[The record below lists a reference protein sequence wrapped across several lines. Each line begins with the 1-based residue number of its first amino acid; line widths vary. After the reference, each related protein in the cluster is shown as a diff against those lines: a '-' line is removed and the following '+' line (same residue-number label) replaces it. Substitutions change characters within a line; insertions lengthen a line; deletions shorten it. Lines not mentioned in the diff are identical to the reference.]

1 MSNFTIIK
9 NDGYQPFNR
18 YIDIGGLRIFAL
30 DEVSDNFLNKVGS
43 TYEAMFASNNL
54 INLEMRSSFNDIL
67 KENYIFQRVGFDS
80 PEYYGGG
87 DKLPPHPINGNYKDN
102 QTDYIWEGL
111 TRSEASQTSEVIEH
125 LLHTITGVGF
135 AFQFSEWDWLDPSS
149 KINLAMEQAI
159 EGGYYDVSSYESIKL
174 RGDDEGYAKVTVIEF
189 SYWLILAE
197 WEYFEI
203 TDNANNNTE
212 FTLRTASDIAS
223 KLPLAHELYLDTA
236 AKILSRPDEVLI
248 QSLFSKESEH
258 SDSNSGYVEE
268 TTNPSIEK
276 NINDNIYSRE
286 GTFLGNNYT
295 IKMLGDNEEDIYAK
309 GTNNAYVVGRDVFS
323 EEQVKGILDNYE
335 YVIKSISKTLTWK
348 GTLDFVVVVQGDTD
362 HPTGL
367 LPSIAF
373 QHGEDL
379 TGDAGALLGT
389 NMDRVHV
396 ATYEQLTGID
406 LNGDEPD
413 LGFYISVTENN
424 EFKNYGSDVWI
435 DPKPGPSSYSNLPK
449 GHHDL
454 ISIITHEITHAMG
467 LAGTL
472 DPYWSVNH
480 YSKSL
485 TEIDG
490 KYYYSSERIANLIG
504 KDLYTEYDTG
514 RSDDNSLDHHVLDPE
529 GGISGI
535 NSLMSGEMYSQRWN
549 EPGPIEYA
557 ILYDS
562 GWTERT
568 TGKLSET
575 TNSSE
580 NILISHTDNTIS
592 GTLNFNTG
600 NNIIILEGQA
610 STYRGLSGDD
620 VYFIS
625 NLLPKNSKTSIVDTN
640 GSNIIQIPTNTY
652 IDKTLF
658 TKNAARLTLED
669 SREITISGANDFT
682 YNIGGNITNADKG
695 IDISFSEFTE
705 IFGVSDILDASSSQI
720 GEISD
725 LYII

>member
-197 WEYFEI
+197 WEYFGI
-203 TDNANNNTE
+203 TDNANNNNE

-396 ATYEQLTGID
+396 ATYEQLSGID
-406 LNGDEPD
+406 LNGEKAD
-413 LGFYISVTENN
+413 LGFYINVTENN
-424 EFKNYGSDVWI
+424 EFKNYDVDVWI
-435 DPKPGPSSYSNLPK
+435 DPNPSPTSYLNLPE
-449 GHHDL
+449 GQHDL

-467 LAGTL
+467 IAGTL
-472 DPYWSVNH
+472 DSYWSVNH
-480 YSKSL
+480 YSRSL
-485 TEIDG
+485 IEKDG
-490 KYYYSSERIANLIG
+490 QFFYSSERITNLIG
-504 KDLYTEYDTG
+504 KDLLTEYQTG
-514 RSDDNSLDHHVLDPE
+514 SSDDSLDHHVEDPE

-535 NSLMSGEMYSQRWN
+535 ASLMSGQMYSQRWS

-575 TNSSE
+575 IDLSK
-580 NILISHTDNTIS
+580 NILKSFSTETLS
-592 GTLNFNTG
+592 GTQNFNVG
-600 NNIIILEGQA
+600 DNIIIADGQAKTLRGLEG
-610 STYRGLSGDD
+610 DD
-620 VYFIS
+620 TYFIS
-625 NLLPKNSKTSIVDTN
+625 NLLPKNSSVTIIDTSGI
-640 GSNIIQIPTNTY
+640 NIIQIPSNTQV
-652 IDKTLF
+652 
-658 TKNAARLTLED
+658 TKSQWAKDTVRLTFED
-669 SREITISGANDFT
+669 SRIITVNNADNFT
-682 YNIGGNITNADKG
+682 YNIGGNVTNGLAGTDLTFSELGFLFG
-695 IDISFSEFTE
+695 INDISNMSGSYLGSE
-705 IFGVSDILDASSSQI
+705 VDM
-720 GEISD
+720 
-725 LYII
+725 YII

>member
-1 MSNFTIIK
+1 MANDIYSKGSIITADSTEDDTTLNTIT
-9 NDGYQPFNR
+9 
-18 YIDIGGLRIFAL
+18 L
-30 DEVSDNFLNKVGS
+30 DES
-43 TYEAMFASNNL
+43 
-54 INLEMRSSFNDIL
+54 
-67 KENYIFQRVGFDS
+67 
-80 PEYYGGG
+80 
-87 DKLPPHPINGNYKDN
+87 
-102 QTDYIWEGL
+102 
-111 TRSEASQTSEVIEH
+111 
-125 LLHTITGVGF
+125 
-135 AFQFSEWDWLDPSS
+135 
-149 KINLAMEQAI
+149 
-159 EGGYYDVSSYESIKL
+159 
-174 RGDDEGYAKVTVIEF
+174 
-189 SYWLILAE
+189 
-197 WEYFEI
+197 
-203 TDNANNNTE
+203 
-212 FTLRTASDIAS
+212 
-223 KLPLAHELYLDTA
+223 
-236 AKILSRPDEVLI
+236 
-248 QSLFSKESEH
+248 
-258 SDSNSGYVEE
+258 
-268 TTNPSIEK
+268 
-276 NINDNIYSRE
+276 IYSRE

-295 IKMLGDNEEDIYAK
+295 IKMLGDNEEEIYAK
-309 GTNNAYVVGRDVFS
+309 GTGNAFVVGRDVFS

-348 GTLDFVVVVQGDTD
+348 GTLDFVVVVQGDTG

-379 TGDAGALLGT
+379 TGEAGVLLGT
-389 NMDRVHV
+389 NEDRVHV

-413 LGFYISVTENN
+413 LGFYINVTENN
-424 EFKNYGSDVWI
+424 EFKNYGVDVWI
-435 DPKPGPSSYSNLPK
+435 DPDPNLTSYSNLPE
-449 GHHDL
+449 GQHDL

-467 LAGTL
+467 LAATL

-485 TEIDG
+485 TEKDG
-490 KYYYSSERIANLIG
+490 QYYYSSERIINLIG
-504 KDLYTEYDTG
+504 KDLYTEYEAG
-514 RSDDNSLDHHVLDPE
+514 RSDDDSLDHHVLDPE

-535 NSLMSGEMYSQRWN
+535 ASLMSGEMYSQRWS

-575 TNSSE
+575 INPSE
-580 NILISHTDNTIS
+580 NILISHTENTIS
-592 GTLNFNTG
+592 GTLNFNKG

-625 NLLPKNSKTSIVDTN
+625 NLLPKSSKTSIVDTD

-669 SREITISGANDFT
+669 GREITISGANNFT
-682 YNIGGNITNADKG
+682 YNVGGNITNADKG
-695 IDISFSEFTE
+695 IDISFSEFAE
-705 IFGVSDILDASSSQI
+705 IFGVSNILDSSSSMN

>member
-30 DEVSDNFLNKVGS
+30 DEVSDNFLNRVGS

-111 TRSEASQTSEVIEH
+111 SRSEASQISTVIEH

-135 AFQFSEWDWLDPSS
+135 VFQFSEWDPQDPSS

-174 RGDDEGYAKVTVIEF
+174 RGDDEGYAKAIVIEF

-197 WEYFEI
+197 WEYFDI
-203 TDNANNNTE
+203 TDKANNNTE
-212 FTLRTASDIAS
+212 FTLRTASDIAN

-236 AKILSRPDEVLI
+236 AKILSRPDERII
-248 QSLFSKESEH
+248 QSLFSKDSVDN
-258 SDSNSGYVEE
+258 DSNLEDAEE
-268 TTNPSIEK
+268 TTTSLEK
-276 NINDNIYSRE
+276 NIDDSIYSRE

-295 IKMLGDNEEDIYAK
+295 INMLGDNEDEIYAK
-309 GTNNAYVVGRDVFS
+309 GTGNAFVVGRDVFS

-335 YVIKSISKTLTWK
+335 YVIKSISKTLSWK
-348 GTLDFVVVVQGDTD
+348 GTLDFVVVVQGDTG

-379 TGDAGALLGT
+379 TGEAGVLLGT
-389 NMDRVHV
+389 NEDRVHV
-396 ATYEQLTGID
+396 ATYEQLSGID
-406 LNGDEPD
+406 LNGEEAD
-413 LGFYISVTENN
+413 LGFYINVTENN
-424 EFKNYGSDVWI
+424 EFKNYDVDVWI
-435 DPKPGPSSYSNLPK
+435 DPNPSSTSYSNLPE
-449 GHHDL
+449 GQHDL

-467 LAGTL
+467 IAGTL
-472 DPYWSVNH
+472 DSYWSINH
-480 YSKSL
+480 YSRSL
-485 TEIDG
+485 TEKDG
-490 KYYYSSERIANLIG
+490 QYFYSSERITNLIG
-504 KDLYTEYDTG
+504 KDLLTEYQTG
-514 RSDDNSLDHHVLDPE
+514 SSDDSLDHHVEDPE

-535 NSLMSGEMYSQRWN
+535 ASLMSGQMYSQRWS

-575 TNSSE
+575 IDLSK
-580 NILISHTDNTIS
+580 NILKSFSTETLS
-592 GTLNFNTG
+592 GTQNFNAG
-600 NNIIILEGQA
+600 DNIIIADGQA
-610 STYRGLSGDD
+610 KTLRGLDGDD
-620 VYFIS
+620 TYFIS
-625 NLLPKNSKTSIVDTN
+625 NLLPKNSSITIIDTSGI
-640 GSNIIQIPTNTY
+640 NIIQIPSNTQV
-652 IDKTLF
+652 
-658 TKNAARLTLED
+658 TKSQWAKDTVRLTFDD
-669 SREITISGANDFT
+669 SRIITVNNADNFT
-682 YNIGGNITNADKG
+682 YNIGGNVTNGLAGTDLTFSELGFLFG
-695 IDISFSEFTE
+695 INDISNMSGSSLGSE
-705 IFGVSDILDASSSQI
+705 VDM
-720 GEISD
+720 
-725 LYII
+725 YII